1 MVHISQKLG
10 EEKGM
15 LQFAQQNVLDSITSQ
30 FVCGCKYSEQLAKLR
45 VGSDSVDTF
54 WQGRI

>member
-1 MVHISQKLG
+1 
-10 EEKGM
+10 M